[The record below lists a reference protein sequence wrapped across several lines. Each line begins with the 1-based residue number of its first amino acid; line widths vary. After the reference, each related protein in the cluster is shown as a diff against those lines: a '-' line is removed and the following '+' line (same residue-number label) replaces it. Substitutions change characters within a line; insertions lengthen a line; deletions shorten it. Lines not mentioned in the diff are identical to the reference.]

1 MRKRMINRNKMS
13 KVNYM
18 ADSTSSSI
26 AENVVS
32 AAAAINGGGITASS
46 QQQSSSGGGGL
57 TNQIITYE
65 LNRENINSG
74 FGFDLKGDRPCII
87 SAVHPSTAAYESGL
101 SEGDLVIAI
110 NNRKCIDLDH
120 QQVVALIS
128 RCKHK
133 LVLKVT
139 KAPRKM
145 SKMTAVNRA
154 HEIHRRR
161 HHHEKRA
168 AVKKSKMLSSKGLN
182 WVSHFKIFLFFNYQ
196 NFLGYERVK
205 KHFILL

>member
-1 MRKRMINRNKMS
+1 VRKRMINRNKMS
-13 KVNYM
+13 NVNYM

-32 AAAAINGGGITASS
+32 AAAAINGGGGGSGITASS
-46 QQQSSSGGGGL
+46 QQQQSSSGGA
-57 TNQIITYE
+57 NQIITYE
-65 LNRENINSG
+65 LERKNMNAG

-182 WVSHFKIFLFFNYQ
+182 WV
-196 NFLGYERVK
+196 G
-205 KHFILL
+205 